1 MPLHTIKKLTLAAIT
16 AALAALS
23 AQALVTVNYFT
34 RTSAM
39 AEDRWIKIKVSQTG
53 IQQITGEQLRALGFE
68 HPEHVAV
75 CGYGSSMI
83 NNQQISS
90 DVPDDLTP
98 VAAVWDGEKLMFYG
112 EADFSASA
120 RLVTSN
126 RAWSAVNSR
135 NYYTAHGCYF
145 LTTRYS
151 PVRPRTV
158 KLADRTPANWLDTS
172 ASQVHIEQEN
182 IMPEVGARFF
192 HSDFVAEPK
201 QTFDVFMPGYR
212 QSTSDDTR
220 NYSGRTGL
228 NITLAAGVGSERSG
242 TGRWYFEGENS
253 STYKY
258 INHFTAICNSLSK
271 GYINE
276 GIMLDALNAML
287 SIHEPRFQAMTDS
300 LTDHQLSLLKAALD
314 GVVRFSSTD
323 VIEKYALNSSAN
335 VRRVKDALK
344 KKEIIT
350 FNEKDEPVV
359 LDPLFEYWVR
369 KYYFKIS

>member
-258 INHFTAICNSLSK
+258 INHFPA
-271 GYINE
+271 
-276 GIMLDALNAML
+276 
-287 SIHEPRFQAMTDS
+287 R
-300 LTDHQLSLLKAALD
+300 
-314 GVVRFSSTD
+314 
-323 VIEKYALNSSAN
+323 
-335 VRRVKDALK
+335 
-344 KKEIIT
+344 
-350 FNEKDEPVV
+350 
-359 LDPLFEYWVR
+359 
-369 KYYFKIS
+369 